1 MQRVTVRMIAG
12 SYLAMHQ
19 DHSNRHQATPQRASE
34 RPSSRPSVHP
44 SQHPNV
50 VAYKRMIAAFNA
62 NDLGAVEAL
71 VDPDLVYTIPGLS
84 PIACHTRGVVQHLSM
99 LKAARE
105 RSGGTLRLEPR
116 AVAADGDYLVVWGR
130 ITAQHAGKLLDSDH
144 CVMYRF
150 ANGKIVEGRTVP
162 VDQYAFDAF
171 WS

>member
-1 MQRVTVRMIAG
+1 MYSSLPPSQHETSV
-12 SYLAMHQ
+12 
-19 DHSNRHQATPQRASE
+19 RASE
-34 RPSSRPSVHP
+34 RPSG
-44 SQHPNV
+44 HPNV
-50 VAYKRMIAAFNA
+50 LAYKRMIAAFNA

-71 VDPDLVYTIPGLS
+71 VDAQLEYTIPGAS
-84 PIACHTRGVVQHLSM
+84 PLACHTRGVAPHLQM

-130 ITAQHAGKLLDSDH
+130 ITAQREGKRLDSDH

-150 ANGKIVEGRTVP
+150 TAGKIVEGRTVP
-162 VDQYAFDAF
+162 VDLYAFDAF

>member
-1 MQRVTVRMIAG
+1 
-12 SYLAMHQ
+12 
-19 DHSNRHQATPQRASE
+19 
-34 RPSSRPSVHP
+34 
-44 SQHPNV
+44 
-50 VAYKRMIAAFNA
+50 MIAAFNA

-71 VDPDLVYTIPGLS
+71 VDVDLEYTIPGVS
-84 PIACHTRGVVQHLSM
+84 PIACHTRGVVAHLQM

-116 AVAADGDYLVVWGR
+116 AVAADGEYLIVWGR
-130 ITAQHAGKLLDSDH
+130 ITAEREGKRLDSDH

-150 ANGKIVEGRTVP
+150 SNGKIVEGRTVP